1 VGYGE
6 LSDEQLVAA
15 LEERAAA
22 RRSTFSLRQLDN
34 GNWFAAMEQTTPL
47 GVAVVQSGEGDDR
60 HATLVA
66 LLQAD
71 DFAAEFERRGG
82 PRLGG

>member
-1 VGYGE
+1 VGYQG
-6 LSDEQLVAA
+6 LTDEQLVAA

-22 RRSTFSLRQLDN
+22 RRSAFSLRKLDN
-34 GNWFAAMEQTTPL
+34 GNWFAAMEQTTL
-47 GVAVVQSGEGDDR
+47 GGVSVVQSGEGDDR

-71 DFAAEFERRGG
+71 DFAAEFERQGG

>member
-1 VGYGE
+1 MAYQE
-6 LSDEQLVAA
+6 WSDDQLIAA

-22 RRSTFSLRQLDN
+22 RGSTFSLRQLD
-34 GNWFAAMEQTTPL
+34 GDNWFAAMEQTTPL
-47 GVAVVQSGEGDDR
+47 GVSVVQSGEGADK

-71 DFAAEFERRGG
+71 DFATEFERRGG
-82 PRLGG
+82 PRLGA

>member
-1 VGYGE
+1 MGYE
-6 LSDEQLVAA
+6 EWNDDQLVAA

-22 RRSTFSLRQLDN
+22 RGSTFSIRQLPN
-34 GNWFAAMEQTTPL
+34 RNWFAAMEQTTPI
-47 GVAVVQSGEGDDR
+47 GVAVVQSGEGQDR

-71 DFAAEFERRGG
+71 DFATEFERQGG

>member
-1 VGYGE
+1 MAYRE
-6 LSDEQLVAA
+6 WSDEQLEAA

-22 RRSTFSLRQLDN
+22 RQSAFSVSRLGN
-34 GNWFAAMEQTTPL
+34 GNWFASMEQMTPL
-47 GVAVVQSGEGDDR
+47 GIAVVQSGEGADR

-71 DFAAEFERRGG
+71 DFANATEGQGG
-82 PRLGG
+82 PRLGD